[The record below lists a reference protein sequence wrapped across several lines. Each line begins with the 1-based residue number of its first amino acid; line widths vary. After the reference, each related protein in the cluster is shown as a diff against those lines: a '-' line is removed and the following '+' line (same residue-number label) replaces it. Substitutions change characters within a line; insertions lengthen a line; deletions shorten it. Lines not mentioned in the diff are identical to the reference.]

1 MDTAEEIITRAAGEG
16 GWLAALVA
24 VVLLGAMVALVWLVK
39 MWVVQSTDR
48 ELRLGAR
55 IDKIEDERYAQ
66 VTALAVSVEKALEQ
80 NTAALDR
87 QTEALKTKPCLME
100 IKQ

>member
-1 MDTAEEIITRAAGEG
+1 MDAAEEIVAKAAGEG

-24 VVLLGAMVALVWLVK
+24 VVLLGAMVALVWLVR
-39 MWVVQSTDR
+39 MWVTQSTDR
-48 ELRLGAR
+48 ELRLGTR

-66 VTALAVSVEKALEQ
+66 VTALAVSVKAALEQ
-80 NTAALDR
+80 NTAALER
-87 QTEALKTKPCLME
+87 QTEALRTKPCLME